1 MKRASS
7 KKGVDRDEPPRKKTT
22 HKSSAAREESASARS
37 KQSKVVSQ
45 AEAKQQEQEQ
55 CFCCDKNLN
64 KADRALFVE
73 EENSRV
79 FCSETCISKFFTPEI
94 SRLEKEYLKHVKSD
108 DLSGHRRE
116 KFNHLRW
123 ITLQDPDEVWRIKTS
138 EGDYRYTLI
147 SEFKPSVKSVWC
159 ICICLFLR
167 GEPSFLYL
175 AFPTRNEALVNRY
188 RKGTRQKQKPI
199 QSGFGKKS
207 QQDVEQ
213 KEKKMNHEDS
223 GFDVTDHE
231 GNSTENGSDSELLTA
246 VDDSSVSVQSDGL
259 ADAWTE
265 TETLRARLM
274 EKGQQIEDIA
284 PEDFGLYQSC
294 MDETLETPDEI
305 WSNRES
311 PDKRFK
317 VFHFIRF
324 YDDEKPGVWFIVVA
338 RETED
343 AEEIELMDAF
353 PTRDPELVECYRR
366 GAQEVGGV
374 PLLISTTKFMH

>member
-7 KKGVDRDEPPRKKTT
+7 KKGVDKEPKG
-22 HKSSAAREESASARS
+22 SRESRTSNRS
-37 KQSKVVSQ
+37 KTGSKPVSPQ
-45 AEAKQQEQEQ
+45 APNADAQAKQESQEH
-55 CFCCDKNLN
+55 CYSCSKGLSHS
-64 KADRALFVE
+64 DRALFVE
-73 EENSRV
+73 EQNSRV
-79 FCSETCISKFFTPEI
+79 FCSEACITAFFTPEI
-94 SRLEKEYLKHVKSD
+94 KRLEKEYLKQVKPD
-108 DLSGHRRE
+108 DLSGHQRE
-116 KFNHLRW
+116 KYNHLRW
-123 ITLQDPDEVWRIKTS
+123 VTLQDPDEVWRIKTS

-147 SEFKPSVKSVWC
+147 SEFKPGVKSVWC

-175 AFPTRNEALVNRY
+175 AFPTRSEALVNRY
-188 RKGTRQKQKPI
+188 RKGTR
-199 QSGFGKKS
+199 
-207 QQDVEQ
+207 
-213 KEKKMNHEDS
+213 EKKTLVANDQTKEGTTMNHEDS
-223 GFDVTDHE
+223 
-231 GNSTENGSDSELLTA
+231 SSGSHDSENTA
-246 VDDSSVSVQSDGL
+246 EGQVDLNSENDLFANGDGTDTQSAQSAQSAQSDGL

-274 EKGQQIEDIA
+274 QKGQQVEDIA

-294 MDETLETPDEI
+294 MNETLETPDEV

-324 YDDEKPGVWFIVVA
+324 YGDEKPGVWFIVVA

-343 AEEIELMDAF
+343 VEEIELMDAF

-366 GAQEVGGV
+366 GAQEIGGV
-374 PLLISTTKFMH
+374 PQTVATTKFMH